1 MYCQCGCGRKTLVPW
16 QNSTAKGW
24 VRGVPRPFVKGHHA
38 KSSKGKSPYRHVYL
52 PGHSRANRYGAVLE
66 HIVIAER
73 ALGRPLPREC
83 DVHHVN
89 GDKRDNRPTNL
100 VICPDRAY
108 HSLLHVRQAALDATG
123 DPNKRR
129 CWACKQ
135 WDDTSN
141 LYMHP
146 KGNSHRACTR
156 EAKRRRKESLKSA

>member
-1 MYCQCGCGRKTLVPW
+1 MYCQCGCGRKTLVPR
-16 QNSTAKGW
+16 QNCTSKGW

-38 KSSKGKSPYRHVYL
+38 RNVHTRTRYRGIYL
-52 PGHSRANRYGAVLE
+52 PGHSRAGAAGRVFE
-66 HIVIAER
+66 HLVVAER

-83 DVHHVN
+83 HVHHVN
-89 GDKRDNRPTNL
+89 GDKHDNRPTNL
-100 VICPDRAY
+100 VICPDASY

-135 WDDTSN
+135 WDDPCN

-146 KGNSHRACTR
+146 KGNSHRACAR
-156 EAKRRRKESLKSA
+156 DAKRRWMESRKSA